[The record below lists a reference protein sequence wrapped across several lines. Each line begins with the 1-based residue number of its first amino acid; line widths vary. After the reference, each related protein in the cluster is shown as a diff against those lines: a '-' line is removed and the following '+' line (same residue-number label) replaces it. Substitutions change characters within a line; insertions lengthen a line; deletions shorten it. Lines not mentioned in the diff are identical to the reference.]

1 MQSVGERNCE
11 NRSIFGEAVTKKMAL
26 YFVKTGGVNCA
37 QTLKDEV
44 MTSKDRT
51 GEEDAVVEDL
61 PATDQ
66 IAAVVEG

>member
-1 MQSVGERNCE
+1 
-11 NRSIFGEAVTKKMAL
+11 MAL